1 MKLLKN
7 ERAYFRWMRTE
18 ISSAN
23 EDAASLRSRG
33 PSAYP
38 CYAYEDSWDDY
49 HERTTMA
56 FLYSADIEIMAAE
69 LFFAEPKRP
78 AVIRSWGT

>member
-18 ISSAN
+18 LSWSGV
-23 EDAASLRSRG
+23 DAGYLRNYG

-38 CYAYEDSWDDY
+38 CFGYVGSVDCSMETDY
-49 HERTTMA
+49 PE
-56 FLYSADIEIMAAE
+56 FLYEADCETMLNDLRKAA
-69 LFFAEPKRP
+69 
-78 AVIRSWGT
+78 G